1 MIDEQEQEWVYFK
14 VYHELPEYKFKK
26 RSILI
31 FLFNSF
37 ITILSLI
44 KVIDNESIKVKAL
57 ADTN

>member
-1 MIDEQEQEWVYFK
+1 MRTRISLV
-14 VYHELPEYKFKK
+14 VLYHELPEYKFKK

-31 FLFNSF
+31 FHFNSF

-44 KVIDNESIKVKAL
+44 KFKVIDNERIKIKAL

>member
-1 MIDEQEQEWVYFK
+1 MSLLL
-14 VYHELPEYKFKK
+14 YHELLEYKFKK

-31 FLFNSF
+31 FHFNSF

-44 KVIDNESIKVKAL
+44 KVIDNERIKTKAL